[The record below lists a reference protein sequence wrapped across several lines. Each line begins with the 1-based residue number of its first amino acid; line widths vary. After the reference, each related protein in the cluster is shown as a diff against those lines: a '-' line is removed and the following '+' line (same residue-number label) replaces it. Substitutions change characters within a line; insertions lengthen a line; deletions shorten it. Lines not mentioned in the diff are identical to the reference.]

1 MGIKTQKSLKK
12 DEMRIAQNPL
22 TRWVFIISGIFL
34 VGVGILGIFLPL
46 LPTTIFFIL
55 AAWCFARSSEK
66 YYVWLHTNRYFG
78 KYLSSYRSGNGMT
91 VKSKIFTTAFL
102 WAGILASAIFFTQ
115 NLYVRILLLIIA
127 VGVTWHLLAI
137 KTDKGEKKL

>member
-1 MGIKTQKSLKK
+1 MRTNNQNPLNKEEIRLAKS
-12 DEMRIAQNPL
+12 PL
-22 TRWVFIISGIFL
+22 TRWIFIISGIVL
-34 VGVGILGIFLPL
+34 VGIGVLGIFLPL

-66 YYVWLHTNRYFG
+66 YYVWLHTNRFFG

-91 VKSKIFTTAFL
+91 VRSKIFTLAFL
-102 WAGILASAIFFTQ
+102 WAGILSSAVFFTQ
-115 NLYVRILLLIIA
+115 NLYVRILLMAIA

-137 KTDKGEKKL
+137 KTDRGNK